1 MINRGTRNIDTAG
14 NTTSSLL
21 GWYPVFGRLG
31 RSLHLL
37 LHSWYGLINLWNF
50 LEVIVTT
57 RAHSQRA
64 RETIF
69 ARWLVTIVWYLKA
82 NLMAMKRSTL
92 IKARWRMMTET
103 RKNVKVPITLL
114 RTGLRKQWLASYFK
128 LKWIMSRML
137 GIASKPSAVDKLT
150 RMMLD
155 AVRR

>member
-1 MINRGTRNIDTAG
+1 MINRGTRNTDTAG
-14 NTTSSLL
+14 NTTCSLL
-21 GWYPVFGRLG
+21 GWYPVRRLG
-31 RSLHLL
+31 RSSQLL
-37 LHSWYGLINLWNF
+37 LYSWYGLINFWNF

-57 RAHSQRA
+57 RAHSQRKM
-64 RETIF
+64 ETIF